1 MLYQKAISSFQVC
14 ILQRDFISDLKS
26 EAIVT
31 ELHDRFE
38 FGRFPLCEAVIEFS
52 NLNFIVLEKVCNS
65 FHFIDIILSRVLKG
79 LLVLLRVVLQTLILL
94 SNW

>member
-65 FHFIDIILSRVLKG
+65 FHFVDIILSRVLKG